1 MYEVGF
7 RLAALKLYEAVKS
20 FRKVSRILGCSIGIL
35 SKWLWEGCTMKA
47 GRVARRKRLLHTSML
62 NQIEEYVN
70 SKPFCSKKDIQ
81 RSSGIGTCAVSSAE
95 KLTPFGCRSL
105 KNTTLHDI
113 IVTNKSWESLW
124 IRGYFSGG
132 SGISSS
138 KSVNHFCQ

>member
-81 RSSGIGTCAVSSAE
+81 RSSGIGTCAVSSAL
-95 KLTPFGCRSL
+95 KILNLTYKRAGKPMSAAQ
-105 KNTTLHDI
+105 
-113 IVTNKSWESLW
+113 SA
-124 IRGYFSGG
+124 
-132 SGISSS
+132 
-138 KSVNHFCQ
+138 